1 MEDFK
6 AETPFGASGKDGNF
20 PADDGKPKWRGENA
34 MKDYTKFMKWAVIT
48 MIDRSTQDNRRS
60 KVNVEALFSSPAQ
73 AEGNYMIRNP
83 EIKRYILNV
92 DDLERFEAFYNHVQ
106 DINEK
111 FGDHA
116 IFHIN
121 DGFTVDELNRFRT
134 LLNLW
139 TDTKIS

>member
-1 MEDFK
+1 
-6 AETPFGASGKDGNF
+6 
-20 PADDGKPKWRGENA
+20 
-34 MKDYTKFMKWAVIT
+34 MKDYTKFLKWAVVT
-48 MIDRSTQDNRRS
+48 MIDRSTQDDRKS
-60 KVNVEALFSSPAQ
+60 KVNVEALFSSPVQ
-73 AEGNYMIRNP
+73 AEDNYIIRNS
-83 EIKRYILNV
+83 EIKRYILNI
-92 DDLERFEAFYNHVQ
+92 DDLERFEEFYNHVQ

-139 TDTKIS
+139 TDTKIA